1 MKRLVEEKELGF
13 GTRSFIGR
21 SLSRFTMHSLAID
34 AINNYYVNASRYKGT
49 DFTSITL
56 SSLNIRYHI
65 SERDLRN
72 IPVSG
77 AGIVIS
83 NHPMGTLDGIMLID
97 AIGKLRKDVKIL
109 GNFLLMRIEPLQEFF
124 FPVNPFNTRKPQ
136 NIPAIKKALG
146 HLQNGGLLIIF
157 PAGEVSTYQKGITIE
172 DKEWSRSVMHFIRK
186 SAVPV
191 IPLYID
197 GSNSL
202 KFHLAGKIHPVLRTI
217 RLPLELKNK
226 QNRNFRIRI
235 GSPISPK
242 RQSDLGDLSV
252 YTAYLRAN
260 VYYMKYSLGQRKRHP
275 LKQARKAQHPSSIVP
290 VCSAVGKSVLQ
301 KEVAAIRSEA
311 FLFRNGEYELYFTSS
326 QKAPLIMQEI
336 GRLREQTFREVG
348 EGTNKA
354 LDTDTYDNY
363 YKQLFIWDNANNRI
377 IGGYRIGMGEEIIS
391 RHGIEGFYT
400 HTLFNISGEFEKMLS
415 RTIEL
420 GRSFIIKEFQK
431 KPIFLMLLWK
441 GILHVLLDN
450 PHYRY
455 LFGPVSMSGDYTDAS
470 KRIAIDYIKRN
481 HFDEKLSKCIKP
493 RHGIKGIDKT
503 DVSLLKGIDNLD
515 AIDKIV
521 KDIEIT
527 DTLPILIKKY
537 LQLNGRILAFN
548 IDPDFNYSLDAF
560 ILLDLQAVPSR
571 TLELLSKEMNLN
583 TVRTR
588 FQCKGI

>member
-1 MKRLVEEKELGF
+1 
-13 GTRSFIGR
+13 
-21 SLSRFTMHSLAID
+21 
-34 AINNYYVNASRYKGT
+34 
-49 DFTSITL
+49 
-56 SSLNIRYHI
+56 
-65 SERDLRN
+65 
-72 IPVSG
+72 
-77 AGIVIS
+77 
-83 NHPMGTLDGIMLID
+83 
-97 AIGKLRKDVKIL
+97 
-109 GNFLLMRIEPLQEFF
+109 
-124 FPVNPFNTRKPQ
+124 
-136 NIPAIKKALG
+136 
-146 HLQNGGLLIIF
+146 
-157 PAGEVSTYQKGITIE
+157 
-172 DKEWSRSVMHFIRK
+172 
-186 SAVPV
+186 
-191 IPLYID
+191 
-197 GSNSL
+197 
-202 KFHLAGKIHPVLRTI
+202 
-217 RLPLELKNK
+217 
-226 QNRNFRIRI
+226 
-235 GSPISPK
+235 
-242 RQSDLGDLSV
+242 
-252 YTAYLRAN
+252 
-260 VYYMKYSLGQRKRHP
+260 
-275 LKQARKAQHPSSIVP
+275 
-290 VCSAVGKSVLQ
+290 
-301 KEVAAIRSEA
+301 
-311 FLFRNGEYELYFTSS
+311 
-326 QKAPLIMQEI
+326 MQEI

-493 RHGIKGIDKT
+493 RHGIKGIGKT
-503 DVSLLKGIDNLD
+503 DVSLLKGIDNLN